1 MTATAPTKFE
11 QVYDA
16 VRARIESGAYPPG
29 RRLSFRAIGQALDA
43 SDIPVREA
51 IHRLAA
57 EGWVTYRPR
66 HGAVVAG
73 LTLAEIHELF
83 LPHAILEGAI
93 TRLAAR
99 HVSPD
104 VVEQLAGIVAEQRA
118 AAAADATARFAELS
132 VRFHD
137 VLYAVCPAR
146 GLVETTEAIVRRTFR
161 LRQITPATYT
171 AERMAGR
178 IAEHE
183 QFLRLLDERPLD
195 LDRIEAFA
203 RRHKLR
209 FFLNVVDGD
218 LAAEVRRAELT
229 SVLQDAAP

>member
-1 MTATAPTKFE
+1 MPATAPTKFE
-11 QVYDA
+11 QVYEA
-16 VRARIESGAYPPG
+16 VRARIEAGEYPPG
-29 RRLSFRAIGQALDA
+29 RRLSFREIGQALDA

-66 HGAVVAG
+66 HGVVVAG

-83 LPHAILEGAI
+83 LPHAILEGAV

-99 HVSPD
+99 HVSPS
-104 VVEQLAGIVAEQRA
+104 VYEQLAGIVDEQRA

-146 GLVETTEAIVRRTFR
+146 GLVESTEAIVRRTFR
-161 LRQITPATYT
+161 LRQITPGMYT
-171 AERMAGR
+171 PGRMAAR

-183 QFLRLLDERPLD
+183 QLLRLLDERPLN
-195 LDRIEAFA
+195 LDRIEAYA

-209 FFLNVVDGD
+209 FFLNVVEGD

-229 SVLQDAAP
+229 TVLAEELP